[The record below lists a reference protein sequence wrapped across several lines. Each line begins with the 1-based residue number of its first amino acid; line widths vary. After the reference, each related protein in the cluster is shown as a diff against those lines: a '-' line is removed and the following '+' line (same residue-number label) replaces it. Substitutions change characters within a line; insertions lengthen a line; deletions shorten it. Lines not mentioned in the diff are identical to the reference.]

1 MIRKI
6 IEATFLS
13 AASITLR
20 ISSGRA
26 RSVECGARTTPA
38 VLLLEGDVVLS
49 ETQFGWQASSNRVML
64 LPYERCLQLD
74 LVGAGRIVP
83 IASVVGS

>member
-1 MIRKI
+1 MILFQMQSILWQRNSLVVLGLDPHR
-6 IEATFLS
+6 AAACRAAGDRPLS
-13 AASITLR
+13 
-20 ISSGRA
+20 
-26 RSVECGARTTPA
+26 
-38 VLLLEGDVVLS
+38 LS
-49 ETQFGWQASSNRVML
+49 ETQFAWQVSSNRVML